1 MPPRNDSAYFSS
13 WTQAHFAAAATL
25 ITPEL
30 QATHN
35 LEFPLNTPPP
45 LPPPR
50 QPDSQT
56 ASQSVRLSGCLAGLA
71 VCLRDGSF
79 GKTAARCEVIHLD
92 SGEVLRSH
100 TSDKNTH
107 RQQTNTDI
115 SVRACM
121 HTNLDA
127 KKRLARSHTHSR
139 DSLLTCTCLV
149 DESSQIS
156 LTDRYRVAY
165 PCV

>member
-1 MPPRNDSAYFSS
+1 MPPRNDRAYFSS

-50 QPDSQT
+50 QPDSQSV
-56 ASQSVRLSGCLAGLA
+56 SQAGWLS

-115 SVRACM
+115 SVRACV

-165 PCV
+165 QCV